1 MNLLDVFLE
10 TATRQP
16 DHPLLQSARAHYTY
30 GRFRQ
35 LISDLSA
42 KLQAQGVKAGDC
54 VALHYPN
61 GPEYIALVYA
71 LWGCQACVVPIPVEL
86 NPEEKQTIFHHIHID
101 AVVSRDLL
109 IPALASVLASPA
121 ITLDGQIAFAP
132 CHVFCAHPP
141 EFANV
146 NAAFVRFTSGTT
158 GNSKGVVLS
167 HETIFARIQAANEG
181 LHLGPDDRIV
191 WLLSMA
197 YHFTVSIV
205 AYLSFGCTILLP
217 TNSFGITII
226 RLAVDYNATLIY
238 AAPMHY
244 NLMAQDSSELML
256 PNSLRLAIVTTTA
269 LSSEVGE
276 AFYQRFGKALNET
289 YGIIE
294 IGLPCMN
301 LKQPLNKRGSIGQVL
316 PAYEVRLHH
325 CDSATGRGEI
335 QVRGKGMI
343 DAYYSPWR
351 TYSTLLQEN
360 GGWFSTGD
368 IGEFDADGYLF
379 IRGRSKEVIS
389 VGGMKFFPQEVET
402 VLEQHPAIET
412 ACVFRMPDQRL
423 GDIPYA
429 AVVLKADSIPPNVD
443 SINQYCAA
451 HLAAHKIPVQIHF
464 VVQLQRTASG
474 KLLRNSS
481 QLTVID
487 KANEPV

>member
-30 GRFRQ
+30 GQFRQ

-86 NPEEKQTIFHHIHID
+86 NTEEKQTIFHHIHID

-109 IPALASVLASPA
+109 MPALASVLASPA
-121 ITLDGQIAFAP
+121 ITLDGQIAFAH

-244 NLMAQDSSELML
+244 NL
-256 PNSLRLAIVTTTA
+256 
-269 LSSEVGE
+269 
-276 AFYQRFGKALNET
+276 
-289 YGIIE
+289 
-294 IGLPCMN
+294 
-301 LKQPLNKRGSIGQVL
+301 
-316 PAYEVRLHH
+316 
-325 CDSATGRGEI
+325 
-335 QVRGKGMI
+335 
-343 DAYYSPWR
+343 W
-351 TYSTLLQEN
+351 
-360 GGWFSTGD
+360 
-368 IGEFDADGYLF
+368 
-379 IRGRSKEVIS
+379 
-389 VGGMKFFPQEVET
+389 
-402 VLEQHPAIET
+402 
-412 ACVFRMPDQRL
+412 
-423 GDIPYA
+423 
-429 AVVLKADSIPPNVD
+429 
-443 SINQYCAA
+443 
-451 HLAAHKIPVQIHF
+451 HKTPV
-464 VVQLQRTASG
+464 
-474 KLLRNSS
+474 N
-481 QLTVID
+481 
-487 KANEPV
+487 